1 MAGMTLLDVLIAM
14 VIFAFGMLALVQLQ
28 GNLGRSM
35 VSGNTQTI
43 ASNLAEETIENLRAF
58 ERIDTDPDGI
68 ESAYADIVDGSFSET
83 RGGQSFDV
91 TLDVSDWYFQPD
103 RVSVSETPVAGKAYS
118 DFKTVEVIVNWSG
131 AAFQTN
137 PDQSDNSRLGSG
149 SISMSAVVPSIPVF
163 STAQVSLYG
172 NPNFGGIETNYT
184 PGLNPDIVSLQ
195 IEDNKFKESTTP
207 EPVVFRADELVES
220 WFDVITYNKTEEG
233 ATFLRRE
240 EMLGV
245 TCDCELEAP
254 TGGNDGLRPITWRG
268 TEYSEPEYVSK
279 PFGVSAS
286 ANQSFYCD
294 VCCQD
299 HHDGGSTAGKDL
311 VDPFR
316 ASDEYLTSGTF
327 AGDHKHYGRNDSGV
341 LTLAETADAQYVEA
355 CRMVR
360 KDGFMHVTQDLR
372 QEAMFALPEDYLVDA
387 GDLTEYSNY
396 VTQAVTA
403 YEGALDDCLAE
414 AGCTSYTAGPPAWLS
429 PDSATPAVVFPASD
443 PDSPSQLPTILGAT
457 EQQLRSRGIYV
468 DYLSDE
474 LRWVINCMQVEGN
487 TGNDCG
493 AEGATSPLEVIPFFD
508 VQLTKL
514 SRWNENPL
522 ATPIDITNE
531 TVKTDNT
538 HSRGLASKE
547 PDKAGPSTG
556 DAISQKGNLGLTATD
571 PIDPSYA
578 AKLKHANIYLEAV
591 GGDTPP
597 EIPPGSLLVSG
608 SLASGV
614 SGFKVSGV
622 TLTGIGI
629 ACNQTDTTFVCL
641 VGAGAV
647 NPRLS
652 VSGMIKGNSSYYAC
666 SSHPLISVLSADLGT
681 TIFDMPTALILGTD
695 TLSGVSILIQTTPCT

>member
-1 MAGMTLLDVLIAM
+1 
-14 VIFAFGMLALVQLQ
+14 
-28 GNLGRSM
+28 
-35 VSGNTQTI
+35 
-43 ASNLAEETIENLRAF
+43 
-58 ERIDTDPDGI
+58 
-68 ESAYADIVDGSFSET
+68 
-83 RGGQSFDV
+83 
-91 TLDVSDWYFQPD
+91 
-103 RVSVSETPVAGKAYS
+103 
-118 DFKTVEVIVNWSG
+118 
-131 AAFQTN
+131 
-137 PDQSDNSRLGSG
+137 
-149 SISMSAVVPSIPVF
+149 
-163 STAQVSLYG
+163 
-172 NPNFGGIETNYT
+172 
-184 PGLNPDIVSLQ
+184 
-195 IEDNKFKESTTP
+195 
-207 EPVVFRADELVES
+207 
-220 WFDVITYNKTEEG
+220 
-233 ATFLRRE
+233 
-240 EMLGV
+240 
-245 TCDCELEAP
+245 
-254 TGGNDGLRPITWRG
+254 
-268 TEYSEPEYVSK
+268 
-279 PFGVSAS
+279 
-286 ANQSFYCD
+286 
-294 VCCQD
+294 
-299 HHDGGSTAGKDL
+299 
-311 VDPFR
+311 
-316 ASDEYLTSGTF
+316 
-327 AGDHKHYGRNDSGV
+327 
-341 LTLAETADAQYVEA
+341 
-355 CRMVR
+355 
-360 KDGFMHVTQDLR
+360 
-372 QEAMFALPEDYLVDA
+372 
-387 GDLTEYSNY
+387 
-396 VTQAVTA
+396 
-403 YEGALDDCLAE
+403 
-414 AGCTSYTAGPPAWLS
+414 
-429 PDSATPAVVFPASD
+429 
-443 PDSPSQLPTILGAT
+443 LGAT

-695 TLSGVSILIQTTPCT
+695 TLSGVSILIQTTPCTWPCKLSLPIKKKTALAGAVFMTNGQNSFPDGYRAIAPTQTACL